1 MDGSKAQQS
10 YAMSTEQQSSNWC
23 LQADSR
29 QKHWLGPTSWS
40 ASRSSAKPLL
50 PCLVFFEDL
59 TLLSQLQTWTR
70 VSQFFSGMQFEAKVD
85 ASIVQSISQGSR
97 HAFHNARRGRGEG
110 AVCPALLLLGGQ
122 QGLRLNVVA
131 PHGSRHSLQLS
142 CLGAARNDKINRQ
155 YIMEDLV
162 AELVLALQG
171 HHLLQNLQSS
181 RTGFCGCPPQ
191 TY

>member
-1 MDGSKAQQS
+1 MLVLLDADCTPCQHPAPPLGAHMDGSKAQQS

-70 VSQFFSGMQFEAKVD
+70 VSQIFSGMQFEAKVD

-110 AVCPALLLLGGQ
+110 AVCPCATAAGWAAGAPAQCCGAAWQPPQSPALLPGG
-122 QGLRLNVVA
+122 
-131 PHGSRHSLQLS
+131 S
-142 CLGAARNDKINRQ
+142 KK
-155 YIMEDLV
+155 
-162 AELVLALQG
+162 
-171 HHLLQNLQSS
+171 
-181 RTGFCGCPPQ
+181 
-191 TY
+191 